1 MAQDLPKCVLLG
13 DGAVGKSALLLTFT
27 RHAFPSDYTPTLVP
41 GEVMSEGK
49 NKLMLLDTP
58 GQREYKK
65 LRMLSFKNTKVFV
78 LLFAIDNKV
87 SFDNVEDVWFKEIRE
102 FDAQGKI
109 PFMIV
114 ATKKDQ
120 RDNAG
125 QSGACIGTSE
135 GKKRAEQLGAAHYLE
150 VSAKNNGEGVS
161 SVFDTALTLATTP
174 YTPKKKGSCV
184 IL

>member
-1 MAQDLPKCVLLG
+1 
-13 DGAVGKSALLLTFT
+13 
-27 RHAFPSDYTPTLVP
+27 
-41 GEVMSEGK
+41 MSEGK

-102 FDAQGKI
+102 FNASGSI

-114 ATKKDQ
+114 ATKKDM
-120 RDNAG
+120 RDG
-125 QSGACIGTSE
+125 PQSGACISTAD
-135 GKKRAEQLGAAHYLE
+135 GKRKADQLGAAHYLE

-174 YTPKKKGSCV
+174 YTPKKKGGCV